1 MSKISFIGSG
11 NMGSAIIS
19 GVISSGLC
27 SPADITAA
35 DVSRTALDSLSDTL
49 KIATTTDNAEAAK
62 KADILFLSV
71 KPNMFSKVIPG
82 IKDSVSENTLIIS
95 IAAGMS
101 VSDIEKLFAK
111 EIKLIRVMPN
121 LNATVGEAMSALC
134 PNKNVDADSLDMA
147 KRIFE
152 SIGECEVVDEHL
164 MDAVVAVSGSSPAYA
179 FMFIEALADA
189 AVCEGMPR
197 VQAYKFAA
205 QSLLGS
211 AKLVLESGRHPADL
225 KDAVCSPAGTTIE
238 AVAVLEKEGFRNAII
253 DAARACAKKNRE
265 M

>member
-19 GVISSGLC
+19 GIISSGLC
-27 SPADITAA
+27 SPSDITAT

-49 KIATTTDNAEAAK
+49 RIATTTDNAEAAK

-71 KPNMFSKVIPG
+71 KPNVFSKVIPE
-82 IKDSVSENTLIIS
+82 IKESVSENTLIIS

-101 VSDIEKLFAK
+101 ISDIEKLFAK

-134 PNKNVDADSLDMA
+134 PNKKVDADSLDMA
-147 KRIFE
+147 KKIFE

-197 VQAYKFAA
+197 IQAYKFAA

>member
-19 GVISSGLC
+19 GIISSGLC
-27 SPADITAA
+27 SPSDITAT

-49 KIATTTDNAEAAK
+49 RIATTTDNAEAAK

-71 KPNMFSKVIPG
+71 KPNMFSKVIPE
-82 IKDSVSENTLIIS
+82 IKESVSENTLIIS

-101 VSDIEKLFAK
+101 ISDIEKLFAK

-134 PNKNVDADSLDMA
+134 PNKKVDADSLDMA
-147 KRIFE
+147 KKIFE

-164 MDAVVAVSGSSPAYA
+164 MDAVVAVSGSSPTSTV
-179 FMFIEALADA
+179 I
-189 AVCEGMPR
+189 MPAR
-197 VQAYKFAA
+197 RPKSM
-205 QSLLGS
+205 SLIMSPTITLCFSATS
-211 AKLVLESGRHPADL
+211 AKSL
-225 KDAVCSPAGTTIE
+225 
-238 AVAVLEKEGFRNAII
+238 
-253 DAARACAKKNRE
+253 RACNAMPIDGLRLKE
-265 M
+265 